1 MITSSLTLEKLF
13 AARTHTVHKSFV
25 REILKVTERPEVIS
39 FAGGLPNPRFFP
51 VQPLAEAAA
60 RVFEEGGPEAL
71 QYRSTEGYRPLREY
85 LAQRYHTRLGLEV
98 APDEIVITT
107 GSQQA
112 LDLLGKVFLDEGD
125 GVALERP
132 GYLGAIQ
139 AFGIYQP
146 QFHPLPL
153 HEEGVEVEA
162 LRRTLAQPRTK
173 LFYSVPNFQNPS
185 GISYSEE
192 TRQAVAEAC
201 GETGKVAIEDDPYGE
216 LRFRGEPKQ
225 SLRHYLDDAVL
236 LGSFSKIVS
245 PGMRLGWVC
254 ARRAILEKVIVAKQ
268 ATDLHSNALCQRI
281 VYQYLVHNDIDAHI
295 RTIRTAYGRQCE
307 TMLAAIAAHCP
318 EEVTYTRPEGGMFLW
333 MTLPA
338 GASSLALF
346 ERALAREV
354 AFVPGCPFYV
364 DGGGEDTLRLN
375 FSNADE
381 EMIVTG
387 IARLGA
393 AMKEM
398 LAK

>member
-1 MITSSLTLEKLF
+1 MALSSPALNELF
-13 AARTHTVHKSFV
+13 ASRMHTVHQSFV

-51 VQPLAEAAA
+51 VQPLAEAAG
-60 RVFEEGGPEAL
+60 RVFAECGPEAL
-71 QYRSTEGYRPLREY
+71 QYRNTEGYRPLREF
-85 LAQRYHTRLGLEV
+85 LAERYRTRLGLDV
-98 APDEIVITT
+98 APEEILITT

-112 LDLLGKVFLDEGD
+112 LDLLGKVFLDRDD

-146 QFHPLPL
+146 QFHSVLL
-153 HEEGVEVEA
+153 REEGVEVEA
-162 LRRTLAQPRTK
+162 LREALEQPRTK

-185 GISYSEE
+185 GLSYSEE
-192 TRQAVAEAC
+192 TREAVAEVC
-201 GETGKVAIEDDPYGE
+201 RETGKLAIEDDPYGE
-216 LRFRGEPKQ
+216 LRFRGEPKR
-225 SLRHYLDDAVL
+225 SLRHYLDDAIL

-254 ARRAILEKVIVAKQ
+254 APRPILEKLIVAKQ

-281 VYQYLVHNDIDAHI
+281 VHQYLLHNDLDAHI
-295 RTIRTAYGRQCE
+295 ATIREA
-307 TMLAAIAAHCP
+307 CP
-318 EEVTYTRPEGGMFLW
+318 EEVTSTQPEGGMFLW
-333 MTLPA
+333 LTLPA

-346 ERALAREV
+346 EQALAQNV
-354 AFVPGCPFYV
+354 AFVPGAPFYV
-364 DGGGEDTLRLN
+364 DGGGDDTLRLN

-387 IARLGA
+387 IARLGK
-393 AMKEM
+393 AMKESFT
-398 LAK
+398 AR